1 MFTSLPNILTLSR
14 IAAIPALM
22 ATYYWPGHVSNW
34 VSLAI
39 FAIAGLTDFFDGWIA
54 RRWGQSSSL
63 GRFLDPI
70 ADKLLVAAALL
81 MLVGHG
87 RIVGLDL
94 LAAVVIL
101 CREIL
106 VAGLREFLAEL
117 RIAMP
122 VSRLAK
128 WKTTAQIVA
137 LCFLLVFDAAPPTW
151 HVPEI
156 GRLLLWAAALLT
168 LVTGYDYLRA
178 GLRHMSGEPDRVVE
192 RDDAKRTAN
201 AAPHR

>member
-1 MFTSLPNILTLSR
+1 MFTSLPNLLTLSR
-14 IAAIPALM
+14 IVAIPALM
-22 ATYYWPGHVSNW
+22 ATYYWPGHASNW

-39 FAIAGLTDFFDGWIA
+39 FAIAGLTDFLDGWIA
-54 RRWGQSSSL
+54 RRWGQSSAL

-81 MLVGHG
+81 MLVAHG
-87 RIVGLDL
+87 RLDGLDL

-117 RIAMP
+117 RVAMP
-122 VSRLAK
+122 VSKLAK
-128 WKTTAQIVA
+128 GKTTAQIVA
-137 LCFLLVFDAAPPTW
+137 LCFLLVFDAAPPSW

-156 GRLLLWAAALLT
+156 GRLMLWAAALLT

-178 GLRHMSGEPDRVVE
+178 GLRHMSEEPE
-192 RDDAKRTAN
+192 RDERPEATRPASAT
-201 AAPHR
+201 RSR